1 MNELGNRLKD
11 LLASHNLSQRELARE
26 IDVSNVTI
34 SRIVK
39 GRGNVTLKV
48 LIAIADFFDITI
60 DWLVGRE

>member
-11 LLASHNLSQRELARE
+11 LLASHNMSQRELARKVG
-26 IDVSNVTI
+26 ISNTTI

-39 GRGNVTLKV
+39 GQGDVMLSV
-48 LIAIADFFDITI
+48 LIAIADYFDVTI